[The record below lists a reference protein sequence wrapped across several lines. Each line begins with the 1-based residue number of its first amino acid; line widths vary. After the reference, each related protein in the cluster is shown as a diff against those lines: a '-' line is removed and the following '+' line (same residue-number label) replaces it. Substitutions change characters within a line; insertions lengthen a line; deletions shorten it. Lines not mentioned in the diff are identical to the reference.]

1 MKKQSR
7 NVHKTKPQT
16 LLDSLIKSFQKDKED
31 RDELSGPPSWLTAS
45 MNLFWSSQLH
55 FNLSLD
61 SFDLWFLS
69 FTMFCSNN
77 QEWSQ
82 TQKHYSGHNKD

>member
-31 RDELSGPPSWLTAS
+31 RDELSGPPS
-45 MNLFWSSQLH
+45 
-55 FNLSLD
+55 
-61 SFDLWFLS
+61 
-69 FTMFCSNN
+69 
-77 QEWSQ
+77 
-82 TQKHYSGHNKD
+82 